1 VKARQGM
8 RLSSAA
14 VVACAMSV
22 ASCGLFY
29 GFDRY
34 DTDIGASALDGAVAD
49 GAVGSSDFEVVVVDG
64 LRIEPG
70 TSSPLVVELKR
81 SGPSAERVVV
91 LMADPLPAGV
101 VRAPAATIEPDRS
114 STTMTVAVRSDAP
127 ATTQT
132 LHLTATSATRTR
144 TKDVSVT
151 ARGLPC
157 AADRRFGLDVPGT
170 VQFDSNG
177 KGAIADLGLVA
188 SADGSIT
195 LGLGDPFTTVYRLDA
210 TGRESWGQAATSDTL
225 GIAVDAMLGVE
236 LATPGKVF
244 RYASDSSPDSTY
256 DGTIPMACAAS
267 AVVRGD
273 SSMTVVCSDATA
285 SFGFS
290 RFDASGIAVLGDVI
304 PFGFGI
310 TAKAVS
316 SSASASGIVACG
328 VAGDGTKKYSAFARW
343 LPSGKRDEGF
353 GTSGG
358 ARVGLAPLDSSGT
371 LSSPI
376 ACLTDGAGVVALLA
390 GNADRA
396 MLALTP
402 KGAIDTSFGSG
413 GIVLLQSDV
422 ATSVDTA
429 ALAFDQGAVLAAAST
444 SAGTFVVR
452 YSRTG
457 QLDTAFGKG
466 GYCPIGA
473 AAAAESVSAIA
484 LTADHTLLILTT
496 GLGRVKLSAIWL

>member
-244 RYASDSSPDSTY
+244 R
-256 DGTIPMACAAS
+256 
-267 AVVRGD
+267 
-273 SSMTVVCSDATA
+273 
-285 SFGFS
+285 
-290 RFDASGIAVLGDVI
+290 
-304 PFGFGI
+304 
-310 TAKAVS
+310 
-316 SSASASGIVACG
+316 SASGIVACG